1 MHPNVHS
8 STVYNSKTWKQPRC
22 PLTEEWLKKMCYVH
36 TMENYSV
43 IKKNETM
50 LFVTIW
56 MYLETVILSEVS
68 QTESDPD
75 RELS

>member
-1 MHPNVHS
+1 MF
-8 STVYNSKTWKQPRC
+8 TAALFTIAKTCKQPRC

-36 TMENYSV
+36 TMENYSA
-43 IKKNETM
+43 IQKNETM
-50 LFVTIW
+50 LFIAIW
-56 MYLETVILSEVS
+56 MNLETVILSKVS

>member
-1 MHPNVHS
+1 MF
-8 STVYNSKTWKQPRC
+8 TAALFTIAKTCKQPRR

-36 TMENYSV
+36 TMENYSA
-43 IKKNETM
+43 IQKNETM
-50 LFVTIW
+50 LFIAIW
-56 MYLETVILSEVS
+56 MNLETVILSKVS

>member
-75 RELS
+75 GELS

>member
-56 MYLETVILSEVS
+56 MYLETVILSKVS

>member
-1 MHPNVHS
+1 MF
-8 STVYNSKTWKQPRC
+8 TAALFTIAKTCKQPRC

-36 TMENYSV
+36 TMENYSA
-43 IKKNETM
+43 IQKNETR
-50 LFVTIW
+50 LFVAIW
-56 MYLETVILSEVS
+56 MNLETVILSKVS